1 MYLVS
6 TLAMFGV
13 PILISE
19 KFTVFFPYPF
29 LQETLRV
36 KNLPRDGSLS
46 STSTTSCLLLFSS
59 VTSSLATEFCD
70 AERLERKDC
79 GFLFKAG
86 SKEEEP
92 MRLGFRKSRRFLF
105 ENKVG
110 GEGKSILGD
119 FSDIFGTNVCFLQ
132 HMINIIDFY

>member
-1 MYLVS
+1 MDVKKMYLVS

-36 KNLPRDGSLS
+36 KNLPRDGSFAGS
-46 STSTTSCLLLFSS
+46 STSTTSCILLFSS

-70 AERLERKDC
+70 EERLERKDC

-92 MRLGFRKSRRFLF
+92 MRLGF
-105 ENKVG
+105 
-110 GEGKSILGD
+110 
-119 FSDIFGTNVCFLQ
+119 
-132 HMINIIDFY
+132 